1 MAEAKSK
8 ERVAEDEVEK
18 HSQSCRTSREM
29 EGIGGVGR
37 LGRVSRKGKQVLWI

>member
-18 HSQSCRTSREM
+18 HSQSCRISREM
-29 EGIGGVGR
+29 ESIGGF
-37 LGRVSRKGKQVLWI
+37 RKMNDEF